1 MNTKEI
7 YAIEIDSTPVGELTI
22 TADSKA
28 VRGVYFGSPAQLSDR
43 FHVTSYRDGRDNPAL
58 QAASNQLMEYF
69 SRKRQ
74 AFDLPLFLDDL
85 TPFQRKVL
93 LLTSQIPFGSVLS
106 YGELAVQAGSPGAA
120 RAVGAAMAGNPIPI
134 IIPCHRVV
142 GSDRS
147 LHGYAAPDGILT
159 KATLLQ
165 LEGHRI
171 VAHKLA

>member
-1 MNTKEI
+1 MTTPELFS
-7 YAIEIDSTPVGELTI
+7 IEIEQTPVGTLTI
-22 TADSKA
+22 TADRLA
-28 VRGVYFGSPAQLSDR
+28 VRGVHFGSPAQLTDR
-43 FHVTSYRDGRDNPAL
+43 SPVTSYRNGRDNPAL

-74 AFDLPLFLDDL
+74 AFDLQLFLDDL

-93 LLTSQIPFGSVLS
+93 LLTSQISFGSVLS
-106 YGELAVQAGSPGAA
+106 YGELAVQAGNPGTA

>member
-1 MNTKEI
+1 MTTPEMYAFEI
-7 YAIEIDSTPVGELTI
+7 KQTPVGALTI
-22 TADSKA
+22 IADSQA
-28 VRGVYFGSPAQLSDR
+28 VRGVSFGTLAQLHDQLQGIPFGDGSTNL
-43 FHVTSYRDGRDNPAL
+43 VLQSTS
-58 QAASNQLMEYF
+58 SQLMEYF
-69 SRKRQ
+69 TGKRQ
-74 AFDLPLFLDDL
+74 AFDLPLFMDDL

-106 YGELAVQAGSPGAA
+106 YGELALQAGSPGAA

-147 LHGYAAPDGILT
+147 LHGYAAPDGIHT

>member
-1 MNTKEI
+1 MTVL
-7 YAIEIDSTPVGELTI
+7 EIDALEIKQTPVGALTI
-22 TADSKA
+22 TADSQFI
-28 VRGVYFGSPAQLSDR
+28 RGVYFGTLAQLQSR
-43 FHVTSYRDGRDNPAL
+43 FSGTSLKDGGPNPVL
-58 QAASNQLMEYF
+58 QAATTQLQEYF
-69 SRKRQ
+69 AGERRT
-74 AFDLPLFLDDL
+74 FDLPLYLDDL
-85 TPFQRKVL
+85 TSFQRKVL
-93 LLTSQIPFGSVLS
+93 HLASLIPFGSVLS

-147 LHGYAAPDGILT
+147 LHGYAAPDGIHT

-165 LEGHRI
+165 LEGHSI

>member
-1 MNTKEI
+1 MTAPYMYALEI
-7 YAIEIDSTPVGELTI
+7 KQTPVGALTI
-22 TADSKA
+22 TADSQA
-28 VRGVYFGSPAQLSDR
+28 VRGVYFSTLAQLHDRFQGSPFL
-43 FHVTSYRDGRDNPAL
+43 DGRDNLAL
-58 QAASNQLMEYF
+58 QAASSQLMEYF
-69 SRKRQ
+69 AGKRQ
-74 AFDLPLFLDDL
+74 VFDLPLFLDDL
-85 TPFQRKVL
+85 TPFQRKIL
-93 LLTSQIPFGSVLS
+93 HLTSQIPFGSVLS

-147 LHGYAAPDGILT
+147 LHGYAAPDGIHT

-165 LEGHRI
+165 LEGHSI